1 MKLQVLLVVAAA
13 LASAQ
18 ALKPPTI
25 SDRDEV
31 RIGEVLARQFIAE
44 EGMAPTPQITKIDQY
59 LQSVGERVAA
69 HAPRRLPYRFH
80 FDPTPN
86 FKSAVGLP
94 GGQVFVGGGI
104 LAYIDSEDQLAAVLG
119 HEIEHIALNQC
130 RERLEKIMLE
140 QHLSASD
147 ASKLKV
153 DDFLPGYGHDK
164 EFAADREGVK
174 LASEAGYSGNAAV
187 RLLQTYIIL
196 GQQMPNTQSE
206 AKLNLEQRIGQIQGL
221 HLPKTKEKPLAVP

>member
-1 MKLQVLLVVAAA
+1 MKLRIFLLIAAA
-13 LASAQ
+13 VAQ
-18 ALKPPTI
+18 IQAGNRPTL
-25 SDRDEV
+25 SDSDEV
-31 RIGEVLARQFIAE
+31 RIGEILAQQFIAE
-44 EGMAPTPQITKIDQY
+44 EGMAPTPQIKKIDEY
-59 LQSVGERVAA
+59 LQRVGDRVAA
-69 HAPRRLPYRFH
+69 HAPRKLPYRFH

-130 RERLEKIMLE
+130 RNRLEKIMLE
-140 QHLSASD
+140 QHLSISD
-147 ASKLKV
+147 AGKLKV
-153 DDFLPGYGHDK
+153 DDFLPGYGHDN

-174 LASEAGYSGNAAV
+174 LASEAGYSGEAAV
-187 RLLQTYIIL
+187 RLLQTYLIL

-206 AKLNLEQRIGQIQGL
+206 AKRNLEQRIEQIQAL
-221 HLPKTKEKPLAVP
+221 HLPKINETALAVP